1 MPNILDELSIKLSA
15 QTSNVESALNDVAR
29 SIGSIVQELGNLK
42 SVKVPVLVPAKTRD
56 GLRDFADVIS
66 RLDMGRL
73 GGFTNAMNELAGMSK
88 LNLGISSKVTEGLFN
103 FADVL
108 KYMDINK
115 LYMMGQTISSA
126 DFSNLK
132 ILGETARDLTKLYEQ
147 YNLLYQSQK
156 KVAEAQ
162 SKVTINF
169 SETRKEASKTAATVH
184 KTTGIFS
191 KFFASIK
198 RIAFYRVIRS
208 AIREI
213 TQGLAEGI
221 ENLYYWSQAVGT
233 SFAPSMDRMATATLY
248 LKNGF
253 ASMWSPLIERAI
265 PVLDALIDKWVDFF
279 NIVQEGFARLTGQAT
294 WNKALKYPVT
304 YKDALNDASKAAK
317 EFKNQLLGFD
327 ELNVLNTPSN
337 SGRGSGSD
345 LLDYSRMF
353 ELVETNMA
361 ADGKGIGA
369 KLADAIAGAFADPD
383 KWGDAGDKAAGFLG
397 TAFDNTIDF
406 FKEGHENG
414 MFTRIG
420 ESMSQFFTKFATK
433 LAEKIRDTNWPE
445 AIDALTQAVCDIID
459 GIDLGEVLKALGKLI
474 VSITFSIPGMVVAS
488 LGSALKLTASYIR
501 MWAKAFGENSLIG
514 AILMGSASSIE
525 KGAERV
531 NKIARK
537 WDAMGDLATNVVFN
551 AIDGKG
557 LVATQEQLAEFEKE
571 MSHLNG
577 PNSHS
582 GSSKNGIEIPITP
595 TILEEQPK
603 ASVWWSAFT
612 KTTWGTR
619 IADIFT
625 QIQNVRNDIETGW
638 SRFKTIWG
646 IRTAYATTAVQNI
659 IRDIETGWSRFKT
672 LWGLRYADVVT
683 AVQTYWQDIQ
693 TGYSRFL
700 TLWGTKK
707 ADVITAVQTFWNDVQ
722 NGWSFFKSYWGDR
735 RADVWTQV
743 RSAWT
748 DVQNGWTVLKNYW
761 GDKKVDA
768 YTRITSTWTA
778 ISDGWKTLKDNWGD
792 WRNLAVGIAVSFAQA
807 LSNAWNGIKD
817 WWSRYTSSLT
827 VTATVKTNHSGTVG
841 GVKFAAGGFF
851 AEGGYPTTG
860 TLFWAGEGGVPEMLG
875 TVNGHNAVAGGAEI
889 TGIREEIALQGQA
902 ERQMLAQLI
911 NAVVNKDLTLVAN
924 SATGKWVN
932 KALKA
937 YSGVTG

>member
-42 SVKVPVLVPAKTRD
+42 SVKVPVLVPAKTRE

-66 RLDMGRL
+66 RLDMSRL

-115 LYMMGQTISSA
+115 LYMMGQAISSA

-162 SKVTINF
+162 SKVTVNF

-213 TQGLAEGI
+213 TQGLSEGI

-233 SFAPSMDRMATATLY
+233 SFAPSMDRLATATLY

-353 ELVETNMA
+353 ELVETNLA
-361 ADGKGIGA
+361 SDGKGIGA
-369 KLADAIAGAFADPD
+369 KLADAISGAFADPD
-383 KWGDAGDKAAGFLG
+383 KWGEAGDKAAGFLG
-397 TAFDNTIDF
+397 TAFDNTIEF
-406 FKEGHENG
+406 FQRGHENG
-414 MFTRIG
+414 MFARMG
-420 ESMSQFFTKFATK
+420 QSMTNFFTKFATRI
-433 LAEKIRDTNWPE
+433 ANKIKDTNWAE
-445 AIDALTQAVCDIID
+445 AIDALTTAICDIID
-459 GIDLGEVLKALGKLI
+459 GVDLGEVLKSLGKLI
-474 VSITFSIPGMVVAS
+474 VSIAFSIPSMVIAS
-488 LGSALKLTASYIR
+488 LGSALKLTSSYIK
-501 MWAKAFGENSLIG
+501 MWARAFGEDSFIGSL
-514 AILMGSASSIE
+514 LMGSASMIDSGADKINAYAKKWE
-525 KGAERV
+525 KL
-531 NKIARK
+531 
-537 WDAMGDLATNVVFN
+537 GDMATTAVFN

-557 LVATQEQLAEFEKE
+557 LTLESELNSSTSLAGAAK
-571 MSHLNG
+571 G
-577 PNSHS
+577 
-582 GSSKNGIEIPITP
+582 GAKGIEIPIQP
-595 TILEEQPK
+595 TILEEKPR
-603 ASVWWSAFT
+603 ASTWWSNF
-612 KTTWGTR
+612 
-619 IADIFT
+619 
-625 QIQNVRNDIETGW
+625 RNN
-638 SRFKTIWG
+638 IWG
-646 IRTAYATTAVQNI
+646 NKEAPVTPIVTINAYLIREGWQKFLAAWGARNALVSTT
-659 IRDIETGWSRFKT
+659 
-672 LWGLRYADVVT
+672 
-683 AVQTYWQDIQ
+683 VQTFSSDVSE
-693 TGYSRFL
+693 GYSKFKL
-700 TLWGTKK
+700 YWGTKRAEVSTLIQTTWSDIRDGYNQVK
-707 ADVITAVQTFWNDVQ
+707 AL
-722 NGWSFFKSYWGDR
+722 WG
-735 RADVWTQV
+735 
-743 RSAWT
+743 
-748 DVQNGWTVLKNYW
+748 NKNL
-761 GDKKVDA
+761 D
-768 YTRITSTWTA
+768 TWTKIQTTWQA
-778 ISDGWKTLKDNWGD
+778 IQDGWKGVKDLWGE
-792 WRNLAVGIAVSFAQA
+792 WRNLAVGIAIGFASA
-807 LSNAWNGIKD
+807 LSAAWTEIKQ
-817 WWSRYTSSLT
+817 WWAKYTSPLT
-827 VTATVKTNHSGTVG
+827 VNVKSSTFAGGGTY
-841 GVKFAAGGFF
+841 FRAAGGFF
-851 AEGGYPTTG
+851 AEGGYPATG

-911 NAVVNKDLTLVAN
+911 SAVVNKDLTLVAN
-924 SATGKWVN
+924 SNTGRWVN

>member
-66 RLDMGRL
+66 RLDLSRL

-115 LYMMGQTISSA
+115 LYMMGQAISSA

-169 SETRKEASKTAATVH
+169 SETRKEAHRTAATVH

-191 KFFASIK
+191 KFFNSIK

-213 TQGLAEGI
+213 TQGLSEGI

-233 SFAPSMDRMATATLY
+233 SFAPAMDRMATSTLY

-383 KWGDAGDKAAGFLG
+383 KWGNAGDKAAGFLG
-397 TAFDNTIDF
+397 TAFDNTIEF
-406 FKEGHENG
+406 FQQGHENG
-414 MFTRIG
+414 MFARMG
-420 ESMSQFFTKFATK
+420 QSMTNFFTRFATR
-433 LAEKIRDTNWPE
+433 LAGKIKDTNWNE
-445 AIDALTQAVCDIID
+445 AIDSLTQALCDIID
-459 GIDLGEVLKALGKLI
+459 NIDLAAVLRSLAKLI
-474 VSITFSIPGMVVAS
+474 VSITFSIPSMIFAS
-488 LGSALKLTASYIR
+488 LRSVAKLTSSYIK
-501 MWAKAFGENSLIG
+501 MWAKGFGEDSFFG
-514 AILMGSASSIE
+514 ALLNGVAGTID
-525 KGAERV
+525 KGADYLDKQA
-531 NKIARK
+531 NK
-537 WDAMGDLATNVVFN
+537 WDALGDMATEAVWN
-551 AIDGKG
+551 AIDGNG
-557 LVATQEQLAEFEKE
+557 FGTSTEINSLA
-571 MSHLNG
+571 NG
-577 PNSHS
+577 AAS
-582 GSSKNGIEIPITP
+582 GGKKGIEIPIQP
-595 TILEEQPK
+595 TIQESQPK
-603 ASVWWSAFT
+603 VSTWWSDFGRAWSQYRQDGKPLVKVNLT
-612 KTTWGTR
+612 PVTTSVTTWWNNFVSLWTSR
-619 IADIFT
+619 PRLAD
-625 QIQNVRNDIETGW
+625 VRTVVNNFRSDVETGW
-638 SRFKTIWG
+638 SRFK
-646 IRTAYATTAVQNI
+646 
-659 IRDIETGWSRFKT
+659 E
-672 LWGLRYADVVT
+672 
-683 AVQTYWQDIQ
+683 
-693 TGYSRFL
+693 
-700 TLWGTKK
+700 LWGTTRK
-707 ADVITAVQTFWNDVQ
+707 ADIWSYVKTGWQDVSEGYERFKRIWGDPNADVKTKIQTTWAAIQSGWSELTKDWSLKGALPVTIVISNIWDAVQAGWNTLV
-722 NGWSFFKSYWGDR
+722 SYWSGK
-735 RADVWTQV
+735 
-743 RSAWT
+743 
-748 DVQNGWTVLKNYW
+748 G
-761 GDKKVDA
+761 G
-768 YTRITSTWTA
+768 
-778 ISDGWKTLKDNWGD
+778 
-792 WRNLAVGIAVSFAQA
+792 
-807 LSNAWNGIKD
+807 
-817 WWSRYTSSLT
+817 LT
-827 VTATVKTNHSGTVG
+827 TTATVSTK
-841 GVKFAAGGFF
+841 KKAAGGFF

-911 NAVVNKDLTLVAN
+911 SAVVNKDLTLVAN
-924 SATGKWVN
+924 SNTGRWVN